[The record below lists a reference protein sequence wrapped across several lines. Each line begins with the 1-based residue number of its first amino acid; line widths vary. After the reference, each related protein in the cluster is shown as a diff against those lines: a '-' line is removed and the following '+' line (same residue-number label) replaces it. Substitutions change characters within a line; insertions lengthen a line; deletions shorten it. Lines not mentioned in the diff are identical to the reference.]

1 MSKMFWFIAAA
12 TYRVKKLVLLQISSK
27 SDQQEVVKQRRDV
40 MRRLIP
46 ALDDHKRMVRKEAA
60 AARNAWALA
69 A

>member
-1 MSKMFWFIAAA
+1 MSKMFWFVASA